1 MPKDFSHVKRR
12 PMPASPSFNTLAL
25 VGNFTDPRVID
36 SMQLLAAHLH
46 GRERQVVVDTANTLD
61 FGATPVRREPE
72 DRLGAAVDL
81 MVAIGGD
88 GTLLYA
94 ARLTAAQSVPVLGVN
109 RGRLGFLADIG
120 PAEMCDRVDDILDG
134 RFVQDHRTMLRAQ
147 LQCLGAG
154 DRYCDAL
161 NDVVLQK
168 WRTGRMLDFE
178 TWIDGRF
185 VNSHRGDGLVIATGT
200 GSTAYALSCG
210 GPILYPGLDALVLA
224 PICPHT
230 LSDRPIV
237 VPAASTIEIRLVDR
251 VDTDAQIICDGIA
264 LGELRCSDR
273 LVVKPANIGVT
284 MLHPAG
290 HDYYRILRSKLRWGR
305 GERVAD
311 DDSDS
316 AE

>member
-1 MPKDFSHVKRR
+1 
-12 PMPASPSFNTLAL
+12 MPAAPPFNTIAL
-25 VGNFTDPRVID
+25 VGNFTDTRVIE
-36 SMQLLAAHLH
+36 SMLVLAEHLH
-46 GRERQVVVDTANTLD
+46 KRDRAVVADAASTVD

-72 DRLGAAVDL
+72 DRLGSSVDL
-81 MVAIGGD
+81 MIAIGGD
-88 GTLLYA
+88 GTLLHA
-94 ARLTAAQSVPVLGVN
+94 ARLTAPNSVPVLGVN

-120 PAEMCDRVDDILDG
+120 PAEMRDRVDDILDG
-134 RFVQDHRTMLRAQ
+134 RFVRDHRSMLRAQ
-147 LQCLGAG
+147 LQRPGEA
-154 DRYCDAL
+154 DRCCNAL

-178 TWIDGRF
+178 TWIDDRY
-185 VNSHRGDGLVIATGT
+185 VNTHRGDGLVIATAT

-237 VPAASTIEIRLVDR
+237 VPASSLIEIRLMER
-251 VDTDAQIICDGIA
+251 VDTDAQITCDGIA
-264 LGELRCSDR
+264 LGELKCGDR
-273 LVVKPANIGVT
+273 LQVKPAHIGVT
-284 MLHPAG
+284 MLHPEG

-305 GERVAD
+305 GDRAPAD
-311 DDSDS
+311 ES

>member
-178 TWIDGRF
+178 TWIDGHF

-200 GSTAYALSCG
+200 GSTAYALKSRAV
-210 GPILYPGLDALVLA
+210 LLV
-224 PICPHT
+224 
-230 LSDRPIV
+230 
-237 VPAASTIEIRLVDR
+237 
-251 VDTDAQIICDGIA
+251 
-264 LGELRCSDR
+264 
-273 LVVKPANIGVT
+273 
-284 MLHPAG
+284 AG
-290 HDYYRILRSKLRWGR
+290 S
-305 GERVAD
+305 
-311 DDSDS
+311 
-316 AE
+316 

>member
-1 MPKDFSHVKRR
+1 MPKDLPHAKRR
-12 PMPASPSFNTLAL
+12 SMPAAPPFNTLAI
-25 VGNFTDPRVID
+25 VGNFTDPSVID
-36 SMQLLAAHLH
+36 SMQVLAAHLH
-46 GRERQVVVDTANTLD
+46 HRDRKVVIETANTVD
-61 FGATPVRREPE
+61 FGSTPVRREPE
-72 DRLGAAVDL
+72 NRLGDAVDL

-88 GTLLYA
+88 GTLLHAGRLMA
-94 ARLTAAQSVPVLGVN
+94 AHSVPVLGVN

-120 PAEMCDRVDDILDG
+120 PAEMCDRVDDILEG
-134 RFVQDHRTMLRAQ
+134 RFVQDHRQMLRAQ
-147 LQCLGAG
+147 LLCVGEG
-154 DRYCDAL
+154 DRCCDAL

-178 TWIDGRF
+178 TWIDGRY
-185 VNSHRGDGLVIATGT
+185 VNTHRGDGLVIATGT

-237 VPAASTIEIRLVDR
+237 VPASSMIEIRLIER

-264 LGELRCSDR
+264 LGELKCGDR
-273 LVVKPANIGVT
+273 LQVQPANIGVT

-305 GERVAD
+305 GERAPGD
-311 DDSDS
+311 DTV
-316 AE
+316 E

>member
-1 MPKDFSHVKRR
+1 MLKDRLMPL
-12 PMPASPSFNTLAL
+12 ASPFDTLAL
-25 VGNFTDPRVID
+25 VGNFTDARVID
-36 SMQLLAAHLH
+36 SMQVLAAHLH
-46 GRERQVVVDTANTLD
+46 ERGRKVVVDEVSTVD

-72 DRLGAAVDL
+72 AGLAALVDL

-88 GTLLYA
+88 GTLLHA
-94 ARLTAAQSVPVLGVN
+94 GRLTATKGIPVLGVN

-120 PAEMCDRVDDILDG
+120 PGEMRDRVDDILDG
-134 RFVQDHRTMLRAQ
+134 RFVTDHRKMLRAQ
-147 LQCLGAG
+147 LQCPQEK
-154 DRYCDAL
+154 DRVCDAL

-178 TWIDGRF
+178 TWIDGRY
-185 VNSHRGDGLVIATGT
+185 VNTHRGDGLVIATGT

-237 VPAASTIEIRLVDR
+237 VPASSMIEIRLIER
-251 VDTDAQIICDGIA
+251 VDTDAQITCDGIP
-264 LGELRCSDR
+264 LGELKCGDR
-273 LVVKPANIGVT
+273 LQVSPANIGVT

-305 GERVAD
+305 GERAPGTLS
-311 DDSDS
+311 DDSV
-316 AE
+316 E